1 MKNILF
7 KVAAILI
14 ITVLSIKNGYSVTN
28 YNQIAVSKL
37 KYTISGAYASVA
49 PAYKD
54 IGYNPFYY
62 YYSENHY
69 DVPETVMIDNNE
81 YTVTSIDR
89 KAFTNYYN
97 GNNNSYYGSPLKT
110 IRLPKTL
117 KTIGEMA
124 FYHCWQLEKIVIPEN
139 VESFGSFA
147 FSGCSSLREIF
158 YLSPSA
164 PSNWTATSYTYVPSY
179 SAYSKP
185 SYSINDAKVIEM
197 ITFNTSTFTYTG
209 SKPTIGWTN
218 NVVGY
223 TANLDLS
230 SIQSE
235 VGTYSTQL
243 PLTLTKDNEIIKV
256 KIPFTYTIA
265 PAPLTIKINNAEREY
280 GEDNPTFTYSY
291 EGFINGED
299 ESSLSSTP
307 KISSSAT
314 KTSDVGNY
322 VISGSN
328 ATSNHYSISYSTGV
342 LSITKAPLTAKV
354 ENTSKEYGSSNPSF
368 CMEFVGLKN
377 GEKTPVWSSS
387 PSYTTSATIKS
398 SVGEYEISAKATP
411 KNYELSEISSGIL
424 KITKA
429 PLTLQANDLSK
440 TYYSEN
446 PELTYTCNGLK
457 YWDDISVL
465 TVGPILST
473 NAKKESN
480 AGIYEITIKG
490 ASAKNYVITYKD
502 GHMTVQKRPLYVSVG
517 NYERNYGEENPEFTI
532 EYEGFVGADN
542 YKSIDTEP
550 YAYTSASK
558 NTNVGTYTINITGG
572 QDDNYSFYYNSG
584 KITIN
589 KAEQD
594 IIWNQDLTNLAV
606 GEQVQLLAEAS
617 SGLSIA
623 YSLDS
628 NSFCEV
634 YTTGKSSYIDCK
646 AEGEIQIRASQE
658 GNGNYY
664 STPRVSKKIKIT
676 SLGSEK
682 PSLTIKQAGLGSI
695 STHVERG
702 STYQFTI
709 TPEDEWVIHSV
720 SFNDNDYSSKLDKS
734 NTFTTPQITKNSTI
748 IIVYSQNPSGIANAK
763 VSSFK
768 VIGTKNGIKISG
780 AEIGTD
786 ADVYTIDGYLVK
798 TQEISSI
805 NEEIELDNN
814 KVYII
819 KVGKFTSKVRL

>member
-1 MKNILF
+1 M
-7 KVAAILI
+7 
-14 ITVLSIKNGYSVTN
+14 
-28 YNQIAVSKL
+28 
-37 KYTISGAYASVA
+37 
-49 PAYKD
+49 
-54 IGYNPFYY
+54 
-62 YYSENHY
+62 
-69 DVPETVMIDNNE
+69 
-81 YTVTSIDR
+81 
-89 KAFTNYYN
+89 
-97 GNNNSYYGSPLKT
+97 
-110 IRLPKTL
+110 
-117 KTIGEMA
+117 
-124 FYHCWQLEKIVIPEN
+124 
-139 VESFGSFA
+139 
-147 FSGCSSLREIF
+147 
-158 YLSPSA
+158 
-164 PSNWTATSYTYVPSY
+164 
-179 SAYSKP
+179 
-185 SYSINDAKVIEM
+185 
-197 ITFNTSTFTYTG
+197 
-209 SKPTIGWTN
+209 
-218 NVVGY
+218 
-223 TANLDLS
+223 
-230 SIQSE
+230 
-235 VGTYSTQL
+235 
-243 PLTLTKDNEIIKV
+243 
-256 KIPFTYTIA
+256 
-265 PAPLTIKINNAEREY
+265 
-280 GEDNPTFTYSY
+280 
-291 EGFINGED
+291 
-299 ESSLSSTP
+299 
-307 KISSSAT
+307 
-314 KTSDVGNY
+314 
-322 VISGSN
+322 
-328 ATSNHYSISYSTGV
+328 
-342 LSITKAPLTAKV
+342 SITKAPLTAKV

-798 TQEISSI
+798 TQEIRSI

-819 KVGKFTSKVRL
+819 KVGKFTDDSAVSVPSVAV

>member
-1 MKNILF
+1 M
-7 KVAAILI
+7 
-14 ITVLSIKNGYSVTN
+14 
-28 YNQIAVSKL
+28 
-37 KYTISGAYASVA
+37 
-49 PAYKD
+49 
-54 IGYNPFYY
+54 
-62 YYSENHY
+62 
-69 DVPETVMIDNNE
+69 
-81 YTVTSIDR
+81 
-89 KAFTNYYN
+89 
-97 GNNNSYYGSPLKT
+97 
-110 IRLPKTL
+110 
-117 KTIGEMA
+117 
-124 FYHCWQLEKIVIPEN
+124 
-139 VESFGSFA
+139 
-147 FSGCSSLREIF
+147 
-158 YLSPSA
+158 
-164 PSNWTATSYTYVPSY
+164 
-179 SAYSKP
+179 
-185 SYSINDAKVIEM
+185 
-197 ITFNTSTFTYTG
+197 
-209 SKPTIGWTN
+209 
-218 NVVGY
+218 
-223 TANLDLS
+223 
-230 SIQSE
+230 
-235 VGTYSTQL
+235 
-243 PLTLTKDNEIIKV
+243 
-256 KIPFTYTIA
+256 
-265 PAPLTIKINNAEREY
+265 
-280 GEDNPTFTYSY
+280 
-291 EGFINGED
+291 
-299 ESSLSSTP
+299 
-307 KISSSAT
+307 
-314 KTSDVGNY
+314 
-322 VISGSN
+322 
-328 ATSNHYSISYSTGV
+328 
-342 LSITKAPLTAKV
+342 
-354 ENTSKEYGSSNPSF
+354 
-368 CMEFVGLKN
+368 
-377 GEKTPVWSSS
+377 
-387 PSYTTSATIKS
+387 
-398 SVGEYEISAKATP
+398 
-411 KNYELSEISSGIL
+411 
-424 KITKA
+424 
-429 PLTLQANDLSK
+429 
-440 TYYSEN
+440 
-446 PELTYTCNGLK
+446 TYTCNGLK

-798 TQEISSI
+798 TQEIRSI